1 MTPYTVVVRAA
12 VRARNHKWT
21 SGQIFSLPVFKKNNP
36 KHSVIAQTQK

>member
-21 SGQIFSLPVFKKNNP
+21 SGQIFSLPVLKKE
-36 KHSVIAQTQK
+36 